1 MKIKYF
7 VSFELFIQ
15 IILNIIDEIIIFITS
30 EVRLDILYRILT
42 N

>member
-15 IILNIIDEIIIFITS
+15 TIPNIIGEIIIFVTS

>member
-15 IILNIIDEIIIFITS
+15 IIPNIIREIIIFVTS
-30 EVRLDILYRILT
+30 EVRLDILYKILT